1 MSPSIRLNLSSSIV
15 VPQAQH
21 GVLRNSFVWPVLRF
35 TARRALGRD
44 MQSLARAL
52 SAEAG

>member
-1 MSPSIRLNLSSSIV
+1 MK
-15 VPQAQH
+15 
-21 GVLRNSFVWPVLRF
+21 LRNPFVWPVLRF

-44 MQSLARAL
+44 MESLARAL